1 MQSTDP
7 TLQRTERDGILLLTL
22 NRPEA
27 RNAMNFE
34 LATALAAA
42 MDELDAREDLRLGI
56 ITGSEGTFC
65 AGMDLKAFL
74 KGSLPSIAN
83 FGLPEVKRGLVAGAG
98 GLVRLPRR
106 LPFHVAME
114 CALTGAMLSAQRAHA
129 YGLVNRLTEPG
140 QALATAQELGSAIAA
155 NGPLA
160 IATTKQVIMESADWP
175 TRDMFE
181 LQRALTG
188 PVFTSA
194 DAREGAVAFAEKR
207 KPVWT
212 GK

>member
-1 MQSTDP
+1 
-7 TLQRTERDGILLLTL
+7 
-22 NRPEA
+22 
-27 RNAMNFE
+27 
-34 LATALAAA
+34 
-42 MDELDAREDLRLGI
+42 
-56 ITGSEGTFC
+56 
-65 AGMDLKAFL
+65 
-74 KGSLPSIAN
+74 
-83 FGLPEVKRGLVAGAG
+83 V
-98 GLVRLPRR
+98 
-106 LPFHVAME
+106 
-114 CALTGAMLSAQRAHA
+114 
-129 YGLVNRLTEPG
+129 
-140 QALATAQELGSAIAA
+140 AQELGTVIAA

>member
-1 MQSTDP
+1 MNP

-56 ITGSEGTFC
+56 IT
-65 AGMDLKAFL
+65 A
-74 KGSLPSIAN
+74 
-83 FGLPEVKRGLVAGAG
+83 
-98 GLVRLPRR
+98 
-106 LPFHVAME
+106 
-114 CALTGAMLSAQRAHA
+114 
-129 YGLVNRLTEPG
+129 
-140 QALATAQELGSAIAA
+140 
-155 NGPLA
+155 
-160 IATTKQVIMESADWP
+160 
-175 TRDMFE
+175 
-181 LQRALTG
+181 
-188 PVFTSA
+188 
-194 DAREGAVAFAEKR
+194 EGAAAFAEKR